1 MRIMLFFSVLD
12 VQILTLK
19 MSGDTYGDYDLMMLR
34 SHNILKVKTLILFT
48 LMPALFAYAL
58 IFFNI
63 IPCNFASIVVKW

>member
-1 MRIMLFFSVLD
+1 MLFFSVLD

-34 SHNILKVKTLILFT
+34 NHNILKVKTLILFT

-58 IFFNI
+58 IFLTSFPAILPVLLSNDSD
-63 IPCNFASIVVKW
+63 F